1 MEPLTLLRLKIY
13 RDCNSTSP
21 YDDLLPMTV
30 FNGFGVEI
38 FNFEIPIPTPVQLPV
53 IFNNPCVS
61 IPSGIC
67 VQEAIYTKTV
77 ILPPSPSGYT
87 LSYQKCCRTGS
98 TQNLIDPGEQGITLT
113 IDIPP
118 VADAVCNSSPRFDN
132 YPPLLLC
139 TDEPLLFDHSAT
151 DPDGDSLVYELCTPY
166 QGGGTTLFPPN
177 CGTCPS
183 PNPALPPPYTGIQW
197 AAGYSPTNPFGG
209 WRYFYKLFYRI
220 FISNTSSSWFFCR
233 WSLCK
238 RIPKWG
244 FTFYQCARFYFS
256 SNELFFST

>member
-1 MEPLTLLRLKIY
+1 VKNILCIVFLLVSIRAQSSHIIGGEIYYDCLGGTTYTVTLKIY

-183 PNPALPPPYTGIQW
+183 PNPALPRHIQV
-197 AAGYSPTNPFGG
+197 
-209 WRYFYKLFYRI
+209 
-220 FISNTSSSWFFCR
+220 
-233 WSLCK
+233 
-238 RIPKWG
+238 
-244 FTFYQCARFYFS
+244 FS
-256 SNELFFST
+256 GQVDIHQQILSGAVQFL